1 MFGENTFSSPFS
13 GGHQVFIVL
22 RGGSGSSLVLPTG
35 IVLGVA
41 EWTILVISSDCIQ
54 CIRLGEAMRD
64 KGRRDEGWSS
74 I

>member
-1 MFGENTFSSPFS
+1 M
-13 GGHQVFIVL
+13 L

-41 EWTILVISSDCIQ
+41 EWTILVISSECIQ